1 MVVSHHA
8 KFQLITMTG
17 SRFFRTVFVEILRP
31 PLLALVPEAGL
42 RISGSDVRGSPQ
54 TKLGFIRLLAAGNVT
69 VVEGRFRANCL
80 LSGLE
85 IFVAAAVM
93 KGITCVVQC
102 YNNKSNHRA
111 GISLHQS
118 LASGPAM
125 EKWIMFVLTHSANF
139 NPRGIFVGCSDH
151 FTDECFQRAVHVE
164 GSQRSIIPL
173 FIQLY
178 GKKDP
183 EKTRR
188 KVPNLNAVEVIVRFF
203 FNASTILQNLF
214 SFNVF

>member
-1 MVVSHHA
+1 
-8 KFQLITMTG
+8 MTG
-17 SRFFRTVFVEILRP
+17 SRFFRKVFVEILRP
-31 PLLALVPEAGL
+31 PLLALVPKAGL
-42 RISGSDVRGSPQ
+42 RISGTDVRGSPQ
-54 TKLGFIRLLAAGNVT
+54 TKSDFIRLLAAGNVT

-80 LSGLE
+80 LYGLE

-139 NPRGIFVGCSDH
+139 SPRGIFVGCSDH
-151 FTDECFQRAVHVE
+151 HGRVFPEGCSCQRIPEVDY
-164 GSQRSIIPL
+164 SIVL
-173 FIQLY
+173 SNY
-178 GKKDP
+178 MGKKIRQKRD
-183 EKTRR
+183 ERY
-188 KVPNLNAVEVIVRFF
+188 VI
-203 FNASTILQNLF
+203 LPQLK
-214 SFNVF
+214 

>member
-1 MVVSHHA
+1 MPNFNSLRRLEVA
-8 KFQLITMTG
+8 LFGRFL
-17 SRFFRTVFVEILRP
+17 SRFYGRHYWPMFRKLACELAEVTLR
-31 PLLALVPEAGL
+31 LTSNLV
-42 RISGSDVRGSPQ
+42 
-54 TKLGFIRLLAAGNVT
+54 RLHSAGNLT

-80 LSGLE
+80 LYGLE

-93 KGITCVVQC
+93 KGINCVVEC

-139 NPRGIFVGCSDH
+139 NPRGTFDGCSDH
-151 FTDECFQRAVHVE
+151 FTDDCFQRAAHVD

-173 FIQLY
+173 SIPAIWKERS
-178 GKKDP
+178 GKNETK
-183 EKTRR
+183 
-188 KVPNLNAVEVIVRFF
+188 
-203 FNASTILQNLF
+203 ST
-214 SFNVF
+214 

>member
-42 RISGSDVRGSPQ
+42 RISRSDVRGSPL
-54 TKLGFIRLLAAGNVT
+54 TKSSFIQLLAAGNVT
-69 VVEGRFRANCL
+69 VVEGSFRANCL
-80 LSGLE
+80 LYGLE

-111 GISLHQS
+111 GISFHQS
-118 LASGPAM
+118 LASGPAK
-125 EKWIMFVLTHSANF
+125 EKWIMFVLGLTHSANF

-151 FTDECFQRAVHVE
+151 FTDECFHRAVHVE

-173 FIQLY
+173 SVPAIWKERS
-178 GKKDP
+178 GKNETKGTL
-183 EKTRR
+183 KGT
-188 KVPNLNAVEVIVRFF
+188 
-203 FNASTILQNLF
+203 
-214 SFNVF
+214 

>member
-8 KFQLITMTG
+8 KIQLITTTG

-54 TKLGFIRLLAAGNVT
+54 ITCRGKFNCRRGKISCQQ
-69 VVEGRFRANCL
+69 NCL
-80 LSGLE
+80 LYGLE
-85 IFVAAAVM
+85 IFVAAVVI

-102 YNNKSNHRA
+102 YNNKCNQRA

-118 LASGPAM
+118 LVVRADPQW
-125 EKWIMFVLTHSANF
+125 KWIMFVLTHSANF

-151 FTDECFQRAVHVE
+151 FTDECFQRVVHVE
-164 GSQRSIIPL
+164 GSERPIIPL
-173 FIQLY
+173 SISTI
-178 GKKDP
+178 GKKRSGKN
-183 EKTRR
+183 ETKG
-188 KVPNLNAVEVIVRFF
+188 I
-203 FNASTILQNLF
+203 
-214 SFNVF
+214 